1 MRGIKNLFQKFRR
14 LATHGDFMN
23 TSYQG
28 QTGPKSVP
36 GKKNSSMNALK
47 TGLFAKSTILPFEDE
62 AQYKKHSK
70 QVLKSL
76 LPENGIEQAIVQQ
89 IADSLWR
96 GARLELRSTMKRDE
110 VFTQLTPKALAG
122 LLGIEGQR
130 QARAPDYLV
139 TPNHQIPQ
147 KELVIPKKCIQQ
159 YDHLIKNVKGVANYE
174 DVWRQYRQLFT
185 ELHYWLE
192 GEDMLDL
199 FMSDFKGLNVAWQ
212 QKPRF
217 IEEHLEALNDHCWYL
232 VYFEGLRQQIRT
244 WMASWYFLQA
254 SESHSISQADDLLVK
269 ERRHCQSL
277 LDTYCKM
284 RKSTQEH
291 LLFRQRYLEALP
303 PPAITRRFSEVP
315 ESKDLKLE
323 NEMQQSEVESGT

>member
-1 MRGIKNLFQKFRR
+1 
-14 LATHGDFMN
+14 MN

-28 QTGPKSVP
+28 QTGPKSIP

-62 AQYKKHSK
+62 AQYKKHIK

-76 LPENGIEQAIVQQ
+76 SPENAIEQAIAQQ

-110 VFTQLTPKALAG
+110 VFTQLTPQAMAG
-122 LLGIEGQR
+122 FLGIEGKR
-130 QARAPDYLV
+130 QAHAPDYLV

-147 KELVIPKKCIQQ
+147 KDLVLPKKCLQQ
-159 YDHLIKNVKGVANYE
+159 FDDLVKNVKGVANYE
-174 DVWRQYRQLFT
+174 AVWRQYPQLFKA
-185 ELHYWLE
+185 LHYWLE
-192 GEDMLDL
+192 DEDQVDL

-212 QKPRF
+212 QRPRL
-217 IEEHLEALNDHCWYL
+217 IEEHLEVFNDHCWYL
-232 VYFEGLRQQIRT
+232 VHFEELRPQIRT

-254 SESHSISQADDLLVK
+254 RESHSILQGDDLLVK
-269 ERRHCQSL
+269 ERRQCQSL
-277 LDTYCKM
+277 LETYCKM

-291 LLFRQRYLEALP
+291 VLFTQRYLQALP
-303 PPAITRRFSEVP
+303 PPAIIRTTVEGGRSSE
-315 ESKDLKLE
+315 ETNSKNQKLE
-323 NEMQQSEVESGT
+323 NEMQKSEVESVT

>member
-1 MRGIKNLFQKFRR
+1 MV
-14 LATHGDFMN
+14 

-28 QTGPKSVP
+28 QTGPKSIP

-47 TGLFAKSTILPFEDE
+47 TGLFARSTILPFEDE
-62 AQYKKHSK
+62 AQYKKHIK

-76 LPENGIEQAIVQQ
+76 SPENAIEQAIAQQ

-110 VFTQLTPKALAG
+110 VFTQLTPQAMAG
-122 LLGIEGQR
+122 FLGIEGKR

-147 KELVIPKKCIQQ
+147 KDLVLPKKCLQQ
-159 YDHLIKNVKGVANYE
+159 FDDLVKNVKGVANYE
-174 DVWRQYRQLFT
+174 AVWRQYPQLFKA
-185 ELHYWLE
+185 LHYWLE
-192 GEDMLDL
+192 DEDQVDL

-212 QKPRF
+212 QRPRL
-217 IEEHLEALNDHCWYL
+217 IEEHLEVFNDHCWYM
-232 VYFEGLRQQIRT
+232 VHFKDLRTQIRT

-254 SESHSISQADDLLVK
+254 RESHSISQADDLLLK
-269 ERRHCQSL
+269 ERRQCQSL
-277 LDTYCKM
+277 LETYFKM

-291 LLFRQRYLEALP
+291 VLFTQRYLQVLP
-303 PPAITRRFSEVP
+303 PLAITRTTVEGGRSSEEP
-315 ESKDLKLE
+315 NSKDQKLE
-323 NEMQQSEVESGT
+323 NEMQKSKVESVT

>member
-1 MRGIKNLFQKFRR
+1 
-14 LATHGDFMN
+14 MN

-28 QTGPKSVP
+28 QTGPKSIP

-62 AQYKKHSK
+62 AQYKKHIK

-76 LPENGIEQAIVQQ
+76 SPENAIEQAIAQQ
-89 IADSLWR
+89 IADNLWR

-110 VFTQLTPKALAG
+110 VFTQLTPQAMAG
-122 LLGIEGQR
+122 FLGIEGKR

-147 KELVIPKKCIQQ
+147 KDLVLPKKCLQQ
-159 YDHLIKNVKGVANYE
+159 FDDLVKNVKGVANYE
-174 DVWRQYRQLFT
+174 AVWRQYPQLFKA
-185 ELHYWLE
+185 LHYWLE
-192 GEDMLDL
+192 DEDQVDL

-212 QKPRF
+212 QRPRL
-217 IEEHLEALNDHCWYL
+217 IEEHLEVFNDHCWYM
-232 VYFEGLRQQIRT
+232 VHFKELRPQIRT

-254 SESHSISQADDLLVK
+254 RESHSILQGDDLLVK
-269 ERRHCQSL
+269 ERRQCQSL
-277 LDTYCKM
+277 LETYCKM

-291 LLFRQRYLEALP
+291 VLFTQRYLQVLP
-303 PPAITRRFSEVP
+303 PPAITRTTAQGGRSSEEP
-315 ESKDLKLE
+315 NSKDQKLE
-323 NEMQQSEVESGT
+323 NEIQNSEVESVT

>member
-1 MRGIKNLFQKFRR
+1 
-14 LATHGDFMN
+14 MN

-28 QTGPKSVP
+28 QTGPKSIP

-62 AQYKKHSK
+62 AQYKKHIK

-76 LPENGIEQAIVQQ
+76 SPENAIEQAIAQQ

-110 VFTQLTPKALAG
+110 VFTQLTPQAMAG
-122 LLGIEGQR
+122 FLGIEGKR

-139 TPNHQIPQ
+139 TPNHQIYQ
-147 KELVIPKKCIQQ
+147 KDLVLPKKCLQQ
-159 YDHLIKNVKGVANYE
+159 FDHLVKNVKGVANYE
-174 DVWRQYRQLFT
+174 AVWRQYPQLFT

-192 GEDMLDL
+192 DEDQTDL

-212 QKPRF
+212 QRPRL
-217 IEEHLEALNDHCWYL
+217 IEEHLEVFNDHCWYL
-232 VYFEGLRQQIRT
+232 VHFKELRPQIRT

-254 SESHSISQADDLLVK
+254 RESHNITYADDLLVK

-277 LDTYCKM
+277 LETYFKM
-284 RKSTQEH
+284 RKSTQEYV
-291 LLFRQRYLEALP
+291 LFTQRYLQVLP
-303 PPAITRRFSEVP
+303 PPAITRTTVEGGRSSEEP
-315 ESKDLKLE
+315 NSKDQKLE
-323 NEMQQSEVESGT
+323 NEMQKSEVESVT

>member
-1 MRGIKNLFQKFRR
+1 MENY
-14 LATHGDFMN
+14 MN

-28 QTGPKSVP
+28 QTGPKSIP

-62 AQYKKHSK
+62 AQYKKHIK

-76 LPENGIEQAIVQQ
+76 SPENAIEQAIAQQ

-110 VFTQLTPKALAG
+110 VFTQLTPQAMAG
-122 LLGIEGQR
+122 FLGIEGKR

-147 KELVIPKKCIQQ
+147 KDLVLPKKCLQQ
-159 YDHLIKNVKGVANYE
+159 FDDLVKNVKGVANYE
-174 DVWRQYRQLFT
+174 AVWRQYPQLFKA
-185 ELHYWLE
+185 LHYWLE
-192 GEDMLDL
+192 DEDQVDL

-212 QKPRF
+212 QRPRL
-217 IEEHLEALNDHCWYL
+217 IEEHLEVFNDHCWYL
-232 VYFEGLRQQIRT
+232 VHFKDLRTQIRT

-254 SESHSISQADDLLVK
+254 RESHNITHADDLLVK

-303 PPAITRRFSEVP
+303 PPAITRRSSKVP
-315 ESKDLKLE
+315 ESKDQKLE